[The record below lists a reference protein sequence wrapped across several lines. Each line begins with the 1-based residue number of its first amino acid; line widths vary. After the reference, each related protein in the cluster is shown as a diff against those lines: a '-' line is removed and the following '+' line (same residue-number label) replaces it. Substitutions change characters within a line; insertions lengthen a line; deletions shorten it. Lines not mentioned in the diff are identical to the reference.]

1 MKTVL
6 FATEYY
12 FSFYFTYFFGKVF
25 SGLSASS
32 VNASV

>member
-1 MKTVL
+1 MKTAL

-25 SGLSASS
+25 SGLSANGVSTS
-32 VNASV
+32 V